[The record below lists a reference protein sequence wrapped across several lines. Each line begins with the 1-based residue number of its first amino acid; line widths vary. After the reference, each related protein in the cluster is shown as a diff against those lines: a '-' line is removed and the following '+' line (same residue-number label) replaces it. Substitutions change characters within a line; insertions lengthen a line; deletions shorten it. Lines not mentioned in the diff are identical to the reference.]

1 MLEYSN
7 RPMNILPEDGCT
19 WEIAVAVT
27 YDASTSTPEY
37 MDTEALKPMVVIF
50 VHIQNGP
57 PSIVAACQDRQHRNS
72 WSNSHWI
79 CHCQACSHIWI
90 FEINEG
96 ASTGCAN

>member
-79 CHCQACSHIWI
+79 CRLP
-90 FEINEG
+90 
-96 ASTGCAN
+96 